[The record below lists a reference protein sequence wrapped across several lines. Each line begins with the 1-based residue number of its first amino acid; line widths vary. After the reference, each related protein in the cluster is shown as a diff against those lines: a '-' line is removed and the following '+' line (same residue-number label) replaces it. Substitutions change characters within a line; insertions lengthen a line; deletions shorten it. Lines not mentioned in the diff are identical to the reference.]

1 MYEVTNSDAEAIL
14 KKAAQAP
21 AGSEAVVRIRG
32 LPYSSTKDDIV
43 QFFSGKPPPGQR
55 RGEGAVFSSRNDQK
69 TLSFFLSVELIG

>member
-43 QFFSGKPPPGQR
+43 QFFSGKPPPVKDAAKGPFLAPEMIR
-55 RGEGAVFSSRNDQK
+55 RRCH
-69 TLSFFLSVELIG
+69 FFCPLN